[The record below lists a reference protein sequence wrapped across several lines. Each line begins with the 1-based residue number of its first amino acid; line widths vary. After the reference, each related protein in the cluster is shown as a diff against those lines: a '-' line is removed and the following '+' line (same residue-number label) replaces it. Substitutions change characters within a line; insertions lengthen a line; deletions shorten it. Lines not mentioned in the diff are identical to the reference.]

1 MLYIH
6 QLKDLTP
13 RSADIEVVPVIREIK
28 TRTPLPLREENVRQ
42 YFELFFVSESEKKS
56 MTKALEIIPAAIN
69 EIQALLS
76 TQDREYEAVNLQR
89 AITMLNEIP
98 QFLLNNLNYAKEIAD
113 WQNDF
118 ASSFAPLFNQ
128 LTTLKTRSQDEKI
141 EVNNQLNNIFEKLL
155 RNECKNGLAFNYG
168 DIISEGQTSRMKDL
182 NESMEKGFFFH
193 VLLEEE
199 IKKQSFDL
207 IKSRISGEKLR
218 KVDLTRMK
226 ISDIKR
232 GVDAAYDLNMRMLQ
246 WALVVYGYIKWLSGR

>member
-42 YFELFFVSESEKKS
+42 YFELFFISESEKRAMS
-56 MTKALEIIPAAIN
+56 KALEIIPAAID
-69 EIQALLS
+69 EIQALLN
-76 TQDREYEAVNLQR
+76 TKDHDYEPVNLQR
-89 AITMLNEIP
+89 AMTMLNEIP
-98 QFLLNNLNYAKEIAD
+98 PFLLNNLNYAKEIFD
-113 WQNDF
+113 WQGELVTG
-118 ASSFAPLFNQ
+118 FAPLFNQ
-128 LTTLKTRSQDEKI
+128 LTTLKNKSQDEKI

-155 RNECKNGLAFNYG
+155 RSSEFSFNYR
-168 DIISEGQTSRMKDL
+168 DVVSEGQTSRMKDL
-182 NESMEKGFFFH
+182 NESMEKGFFFS

-199 IKKQSFDL
+199 IKKQGFDL

-232 GVDAAYDLNMRMLQ
+232 GVDAAYDMNMRMLQ

>member
-13 RSADIEVVPVIREIK
+13 RSADIEVVTVIREIK

-56 MTKALEIIPAAIN
+56 MTKALEIIPASIT

-113 WQNDF
+113 WQDGF

-128 LTTLKTRSQDEKI
+128 LTTLKTKSQDEKI

-155 RNECKNGLAFNYG
+155 RSSEFAFNYK
-168 DIISEGQTSRMKDL
+168 DVVSEGQTSRMKDL

-199 IKKQSFDL
+199 IKKQSFDI